1 MLPSLSDLPG
11 GVALDR
17 DGFTDSDAIGS
28 YETEFEPEGLVFELG
43 SSHVIGISTSV
54 ELQET
59 ELEAQGPVLFI
70 RAAGPQLFGEL
81 AGASFA
87 KVAGFTPEN
96 IVFEGL
102 DVPQVGD
109 AVAGLSM
116 KIDTAVIDLE
126 AYMLFF
132 SRGQVIATV
141 MVMGPAGKIALEDVA
156 DLAQLVNERIVQFSP
171 P

>member
-1 MLPSLSDLPG
+1 MNKRIDAVLSGEITEAAVILPPGPTTPSTVYGGEAALREGFDLPGMLPSLSDLPG

-17 DGFTDSDAIGS
+17 DGFTNSDAIGS
-28 YETEFEPEGLVFELG
+28 YERAFEPEGLVFELG
-43 SSHVIGISTSV
+43 SSQVIGISTSV

-70 RAAGPQLFGEL
+70 RAADPQLFGEL

-109 AVAGLSM
+109 AIAG
-116 KIDTAVIDLE
+116 
-126 AYMLFF
+126 
-132 SRGQVIATV
+132 
-141 MVMGPAGKIALEDVA
+141 
-156 DLAQLVNERIVQFSP
+156 
-171 P
+171 

>member
-1 MLPSLSDLPG
+1 MVSE
-11 GVALDR
+11 
-17 DGFTDSDAIGS
+17 DAIGS
-28 YETEFEPEGLVFELG
+28 YEREFESEGLVFELG

-70 RAAGPQLFGEL
+70 RAADPQLFGEL
-81 AGASFA
+81 ARASFA
-87 KVAGFTPEN
+87 KLAGFTPEN

-132 SRGQVIATV
+132 SRGRVIATV